1 MNPNPGGAM
10 TAEKSSDALKAR
22 ITELEAQLQQ
32 CSSEW
37 HDTLN
42 ALSDWICLIDL
53 DFRIVRTNRAVE
65 DFLGLTQEEVLGR
78 ACYEIVHGTGA
89 HIDQCPIPPM
99 VKALKRSQT
108 EVQLDDGRWLS
119 VTADPLTDKDGHL
132 TGAVH
137 TVRDITALREIQA
150 ERETLIRELQQAL
163 SEVKTL
169 KGLIPICAGCRR
181 IRDDSGAWNPLEAFV
196 RNNFDADF
204 SHGLCPDCAKKQF
217 EEYDL

>member
-1 MNPNPGGAM
+1 M
-10 TAEKSSDALKAR
+10 TDENSTDALKAR

-65 DFLGLTQEEVLGR
+65 DFLGIPQEEVPGR
-78 ACYEIVHGTGA
+78 ACYEIVHGAGA
-89 HIDQCPIPPM
+89 HIDHCPIPPM
-99 VKALKRSQT
+99 VKARKRSQT

-119 VTADPLTDKDGHL
+119 VTADPLTDKDGNL

-137 TVRDITALREIQA
+137 MVRDITALREIQA

-196 RNNFDADF
+196 RNTFDADF
-204 SHGLCPDCAKKQF
+204 SHGLCPECAKR
-217 EEYDL
+217 EYEAFDL